1 MNTSSLWLTP
11 PDTSIALTDL
21 TFEEVAAKL
30 NLHAFIDRLFP
41 FAWPD
46 QSQTQLALVQS
57 GVCTTTE
64 SGLLS
69 ITAAGAL
76 MLARDLAIFPQLY
89 HAAPQVIRYAGTDRL
104 NIADRTTFSQGFL
117 LALPRLVDHL
127 TAVLPR
133 TRNAQS
139 TSTSFAP
146 AVPTDAIRELAANA
160 LIHQDLT
167 ARNAHP
173 TVEIFPDR
181 IEFTN
186 PGPLPMEALR
196 IADAAPLPRNPQ
208 LSQLA
213 KQLNL
218 TGTTHYTG
226 WLNVIDTLDQAK
238 LPAPSIESIGTTT
251 RATLYLPL
259 PYREQSPEAR
269 RRACYWH
276 ACAQYQ
282 HGASATNASIRER
295 FDLPATSAAQVS
307 RLLRDCVTAGILR
320 PARARSSKRNT
331 SYLPYWA

>member
-1 MNTSSLWLTP
+1 MNISSLWLTP
-11 PDTSIALTDL
+11 PDISIVLTGL
-21 TFEEVAAKL
+21 TFEEVLVKL
-30 NLHAFIDRLFP
+30 DIHTFIDRLFP

-46 QSQTQLALVQS
+46 QTQTQQALVQT
-57 GVCTTTE
+57 GICTTTE
-64 SGLLS
+64 SSLLS

-76 MLARDLAIFPQLY
+76 MLARDLAIFPRLY
-89 HAAPQVIRYAGTDRL
+89 HAAPQVIRYAGADRL
-104 NIADRTTFSQGFL
+104 NVADRTTFSQGFL

-127 TAVLPR
+127 TAILPR
-133 TRNAQS
+133 ARSAQS
-139 TSTSFAP
+139 TPTSFAP
-146 AVPTDAIRELAANA
+146 AVPTDAIRELAANT

-167 ARNAHP
+167 ARDAHP
-173 TVEIFPDR
+173 TIELFPDR
-181 IEFTN
+181 IELTN

-196 IADAAPLPRNPQ
+196 IADATPLPRNPQ

-218 TGTTHYTG
+218 TGTTHDAG
-226 WLNVIDTLDQAK
+226 WINVIDALDQAK

-251 RATLYLPL
+251 RAALYLPL

-282 HGASATNASIRER
+282 HGSSATNASIRER

>member
-11 PDTSIALTDL
+11 PDTSTVITDL

-30 NLHAFIDRLFP
+30 DLHTFIDRLFP

-69 ITAAGAL
+69 ITVAGAL
-76 MLARDLAIFPQLY
+76 MLARDLAIFPALY
-89 HAAPQVIRYAGTDRL
+89 HATPQVIRYDGADRL

-127 TAVLPR
+127 TAILPR
-133 TRNAQS
+133 ARSAQS
-139 TSTSFAP
+139 TPTSFAP
-146 AVPTDAIRELAANA
+146 AVPTDAIRELAANT

-167 ARNAHP
+167 ARDAHP
-173 TVEIFPDR
+173 TIELFPDR
-181 IEFTN
+181 IELTN

-196 IADAAPLPRNPQ
+196 IADATPLPRNPQ

-218 TGTTHYTG
+218 TGTTHDAG
-226 WLNVIDTLDQAK
+226 WLNVIDALDQAK

-251 RATLYLPL
+251 RAALYLPL

-307 RLLRDCVTAGILR
+307 RLLRNCVTAGILR
-320 PARARSSKRNT
+320 PAHARSSKRNT

>member
-117 LALPRLVDHL
+117 LALPRLIDHL
-127 TAVLPR
+127 TAVRPPHTQRTKYVDFICFSRANRRHTRACGKRPHPSGSHRPQRASHRRDLPR
-133 TRNAQS
+133 PHRVHQPRT
-139 TSTSFAP
+139 AP
-146 AVPTDAIRELAANA
+146 HGSP
-160 LIHQDLT
+160 
-167 ARNAHP
+167 AH
-173 TVEIFPDR
+173 
-181 IEFTN
+181 
-186 PGPLPMEALR
+186 
-196 IADAAPLPRNPQ
+196 
-208 LSQLA
+208 S
-213 KQLNL
+213 
-218 TGTTHYTG
+218 
-226 WLNVIDTLDQAK
+226 
-238 LPAPSIESIGTTT
+238 
-251 RATLYLPL
+251 
-259 PYREQSPEAR
+259 R
-269 RRACYWH
+269 RR
-276 ACAQYQ
+276 
-282 HGASATNASIRER
+282 S
-295 FDLPATSAAQVS
+295 PAAQPAAISDRQTVQS
-307 RLLRDCVTAGILR
+307 HRDYSPHRLAQRHR
-320 PARARSSKRNT
+320 YS
-331 SYLPYWA
+331 